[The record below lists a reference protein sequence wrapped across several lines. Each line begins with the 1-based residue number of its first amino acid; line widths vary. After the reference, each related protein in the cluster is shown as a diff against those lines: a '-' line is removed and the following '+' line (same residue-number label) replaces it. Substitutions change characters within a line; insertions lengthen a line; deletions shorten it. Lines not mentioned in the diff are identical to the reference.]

1 MMRVVGREEG
11 NKVVIIIIEAIL
23 CCLVFT
29 FCLTIRNDFSAAND
43 QRMRD
48 YIFFQR
54 SGRCIARKL
63 EFLLLWR
70 IGIRNLCTPEEK
82 KFFLISIAIPR
93 SVEEVI
99 DPKLEEDY
107 KWIDFLLQRVLIAED
122 LFGINLFQ
130 ARVKEN

>member
-1 MMRVVGREEG
+1 MRVVGREEG

-29 FCLTIRNDFSAAND
+29 FCLTIRNDSSAAND

-54 SGRCIARKL
+54 RGRCIAGKL

-82 KFFLISIAIPR
+82 KSVLISIAIPR
-93 SVEEVI
+93 TVEEVI
-99 DPKLEEDY
+99 DAKLEEDY
-107 KWIDFLLQRVLIAED
+107 KWIDFLLQRVNTYSGSSLW
-122 LFGINLFQ
+122 N
-130 ARVKEN
+130 